1 MVVGKDMMR
10 SRSKCICICAALAA
24 TGMLVSYLETF
35 IVLPVN
41 IPGIRLGLA
50 NIATLMALYMMGPV
64 YALYVLITR
73 VLLSA
78 ILFGSATSFVYSFL
92 GAVISYVAMLTIRH
106 YDFSIYSVSA
116 TGAVFHNVAQIFAA
130 YIIVSNGY
138 VFMYLPALIIAGVAA
153 GLLTGFGSITVI
165 KRLNMS
171 NIINESEGIT

>member
-1 MVVGKDMMR
+1 M
-10 SRSKCICICAALAA
+10 CAALAA
-24 TGMLVSYLETF
+24 TGMLVSYLESF

-78 ILFGSATSFVYSFL
+78 ILFGSATSFIYSL
-92 GAVISYVAMLTIRH
+92 AGAVISYAAMLVIKR

-116 TGAVFHNVAQIFAA
+116 TGAVFHNVSQIFAA
-130 YIIVSNGY
+130 YILVENGY
-138 VFMYLPALIIAGVAA
+138 VFMYMPALILAGVLA
-153 GLLTGFGSITVI
+153 GLLTGYLSVTVLN
-165 KRLNMS
+165 RLNKS
-171 NIINESEGIT
+171 NIVKESEGIS